1 MLYICIPVVLAN
13 PIKEQRGPLG
23 CILAAS
29 RHCSSSPIKGRPR
42 ENPTLPVSLS
52 SSPNSKPPIPHLNAR
67 YLMLHLY
74 HWHLLKI
81 WHSGGFCGA
90 RCVFCTHC
98 WQGKGAFLKLPWLTS
113 ASGYKHCK
121 WYIALLQCQIWGR
134 GTGNASEWKAL
145 TQGTKGK
152 KRKFCR
158 SISALNFLVVF
169 PLRVVGKLWL
179 RQNLNGV
186 NWWPDW
192 FLTYVSHLTLV
203 RLF

>member
-98 WQGKGAFLKLPWLTS
+98 WQGKGAFLRLPRSTS

-121 WYIALLQCQIWGR
+121 CYITMPVSNLGQGYWECR
-134 GTGNASEWKAL
+134 RVEGTH
-145 TQGTKGK
+145 TKTIHK
-152 KRKFCR
+152 LVARAFLPLFKLFWFLDYKFL
-158 SISALNFLVVF
+158 ALNL
-169 PLRVVGKLWL
+169 
-179 RQNLNGV
+179 
-186 NWWPDW
+186 
-192 FLTYVSHLTLV
+192 
-203 RLF
+203 